1 MKHLRSILAAA
12 LALALSTGAALAQS
26 GQGSSPL
33 TGAKGG
39 TNNGFM
45 QFTGPASSLKTYT
58 LPNASDTIATLGAI
72 QTFTAAK
79 TFASAKLLL
88 AGSTS
93 GAGTLNAPAIASTYV
108 WTLPAATDTL
118 VGKATTD
125 TLTNKTFDTAGTG
138 NSFSIN
144 GLAATS
150 NTGTGAV
157 VRATSPTLVTPAL
170 GTPASG
176 VLTNATGL
184 PISTG
189 VSGLGTGVATALATP
204 SSSNIAAAVTDE
216 TGSGALV
223 FATSPALTTPNLGT
237 PSAATLTNATG
248 LPVAT
253 GISGLGT
260 GVATFLATP
269 SSSNLATAVTGETGT
284 GALVFATSPTLVSPA
299 LGTPASGTLTNAT
312 GLPISTGVSGLG
324 TGVATALATPSSA
337 NVAAAVTDETGS
349 GALVFAT
356 SPALT
361 TPNLGTPSAATLTNA
376 TGLPVS
382 TGISGLGTG
391 VATALATPSSAN
403 IAAAVTDETGSG
415 ALVFG
420 TSPTIATP
428 AITGLADIQGA
439 PKFTGISSPSQITAT
454 QNDYN
459 PSSVICSTAETL
471 RLTSDAS
478 RDVTGLAGGV
488 TGCQLVIMN
497 VGSNPIVLKDQAAGS
512 TAGNRMALGGD
523 ATVASQA
530 SYALRYD
537 GTSSRWRPLVSP
549 GAGGGGGGGVT
560 SVACAEGALCSTITT
575 TGTVKTTFARHFM
588 MGGM

>member
-1 MKHLRSILAAA
+1 MKHLRSIIAAA
-12 LALALSTGAALAQS
+12 LALALSMGVALAQS

-45 QFTGPASSLKTYT
+45 QFTGPATSLKTYT
-58 LPNASDTIATLGAI
+58 LPNATDTIATLGAI

-144 GLAATS
+144 GLAATA

-184 PISTG
+184 P
-189 VSGLGTGVATALATP
+189 VS
-204 SSSNIAAAVTDE
+204 
-216 TGSGALV
+216 
-223 FATSPALTTPNLGT
+223 
-237 PSAATLTNATG
+237 
-248 LPVAT
+248 T
-253 GISGLGT
+253 GISGLG
-260 GVATFLATP
+260 
-269 SSSNLATAVTGETGT
+269 
-284 GALVFATSPTLVSPA
+284 
-299 LGTPASGTLTNAT
+299 
-312 GLPISTGVSGLG
+312 I
-324 TGVATALATPSSA
+324 GVATALATPSSA

-356 SPALT
+356 SPTLV
-361 TPNLGTPSAATLTNA
+361 TPALGTPSSGTLTNATGLPISTGVSGLGTGVATYLATPSSANLAAAMTDETGSGSVVFATSPTLVTPALGTPSSATLTNA

-391 VATALATPSSAN
+391 VASFLATPSTAN
-403 IAAAVTDETGSG
+403 LAAAVTGETGSG

-420 TSPTIATP
+420 TSPNITTPTGIVKGDVGLGNVDNTSDATKNAASATLTNKTISAP
-428 AITGLADIQGA
+428 VITGIVDIQGA
-439 PKFTGISSPSQITAT
+439 AKFTGIASPSQITAT

-459 PSSVICSTAETL
+459 PSAVICASAETL

-530 SYALRYD
+530 SYTLRYD

-560 SVACAEGALCSTITT
+560 SVACAEGAQCSTITT
-575 TGTVKTTFARHFM
+575 TGTVKTTYARHFM